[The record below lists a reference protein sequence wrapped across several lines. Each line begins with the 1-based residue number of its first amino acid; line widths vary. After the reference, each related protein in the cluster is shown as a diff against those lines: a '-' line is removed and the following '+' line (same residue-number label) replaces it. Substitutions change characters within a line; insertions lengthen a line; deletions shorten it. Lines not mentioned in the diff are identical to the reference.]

1 MLLLER
7 VIHDDFSCGY
17 ATDAR
22 CLLDLWYVEYTYA
35 FVCPSGPRAHCGRTC
50 HVRPVVRVGG
60 VSLGKGVV
68 EEGEH
73 IGQLQIVRLLGQMAV
88 VGQLGL
94 SGNLLARH
102 SLFTFG
108 VRLGTD
114 LRTVL
119 RTVLGVNCG
128 GAQCDRV

>member
-1 MLLLER
+1 M
-7 VIHDDFSCGY
+7 
-17 ATDAR
+17 
-22 CLLDLWYVEYTYA
+22 
-35 FVCPSGPRAHCGRTC
+35 
-50 HVRPVVRVGG
+50 RVGG